1 MIDLQ
6 GKRAVVTG
14 AAGGMGLA
22 IAEAF
27 SDAGCKLVLV
37 DVSADRLS
45 AAVGRVEGAHG
56 IAADLGD
63 PAAARACCEEALGVL
78 GGVDIL
84 VNNAGI
90 LSNNKVLQTTPEEW
104 RRIMSVNLD
113 GCFYMI
119 QGCLPDMKAR
129 KWGRIVNVC
138 SVGMKTGGITGG
150 TAYVA
155 SKGGLAALTFSV
167 ARETAAFGVTVNGI
181 APAYVKTAMVTD
193 QLNEEQRARLLTQI
207 PVGRFCEPEEAAAL
221 VLFLASP
228 AAGFITGEVVD
239 INAGLH
245 MD

>member
-1 MIDLQ
+1 MFDLG

-14 AAGGMGLA
+14 AAGGMGLS
-22 IAEAF
+22 IAKAF

-37 DVSADRLS
+37 DVSAERL
-45 AAVGRVEGAHG
+45 AEAVAGIEGAHG

-63 PAAARACCEEALGVL
+63 PAAAQACCAEAESVL

-104 RRIMSVNLD
+104 RRIMGVNLD

-119 QGCLPDMKAR
+119 QGCLPGMKER

-193 QLNEEQRARLLTQI
+193 QLNEEQRQKLLTQI

>member
-1 MIDLQ
+1 MFDLE

-22 IAEAF
+22 IAQAF
-27 SDAGCKLVLV
+27 SQAGCRLVLV
-37 DVSADRLS
+37 DVAAARLS
-45 AAVGRVEGAHG
+45 EALAGIDGAHG

-63 PAAARACCEEALGVL
+63 PAAARACCEEALSVL
-78 GGVDIL
+78 GGIDIL

-90 LSNNKVLQTTPEEW
+90 LSNNKVLQATPEEW
-104 RRIMSVNLD
+104 RGIMGVNLD
-113 GCFYMI
+113 ACLYMI

-129 KWGRIVNVC
+129 KWGRIVNI
-138 SVGMKTGGITGG
+138 SSIAMKTGGITGG

-193 QLNEEQRARLLTQI
+193 QLNEEQRQKLLTQI